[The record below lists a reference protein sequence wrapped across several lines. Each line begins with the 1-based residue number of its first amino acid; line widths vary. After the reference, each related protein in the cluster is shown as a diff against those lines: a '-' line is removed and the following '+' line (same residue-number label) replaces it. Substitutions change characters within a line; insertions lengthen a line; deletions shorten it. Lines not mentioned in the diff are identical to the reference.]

1 MQKVTNEM
9 LLTELLKLEAQL
21 AQVEVAMKAVSVESN
36 RTLWECEMGRQK
48 IDRARQVYEQQVER
62 RLATFQFAQVEQSR
76 PST

>member
-48 IDRARQVYEQQVER
+48 IDRARQIYEQQVER
-62 RLATFQFAQVEQSR
+62 RRASFQFAQVEQSR